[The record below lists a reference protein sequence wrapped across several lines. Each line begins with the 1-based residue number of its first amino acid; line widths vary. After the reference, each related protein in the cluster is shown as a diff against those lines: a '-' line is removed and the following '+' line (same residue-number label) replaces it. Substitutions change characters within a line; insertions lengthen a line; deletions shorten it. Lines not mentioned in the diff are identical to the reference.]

1 MKNMVLFAGLI
12 LFGFAGNATAQDA
25 TCAKLKNKKHQA
37 ACNCNVSGGG
47 YATEE
52 GNGRIRWFGPRGGS
66 QAVSQCLAR
75 IG

>member
-1 MKNMVLFAGLI
+1 MKFFGLI
-12 LFGFAGNATAQDA
+12 ALVSVFGFGTPSVAQDA
-25 TCAKLKNKKHQA
+25 TCAKAKNPKHRA

-47 YATEE
+47 YAVEE

-66 QAVSQCLAR
+66 VAVTQCLAK